1 MGRKKTKEELL
12 KEFQF
17 LIIDINYNGY
27 NEHCSVV
34 FTDGTTRDWNS
45 GRKAMEWLKRNCPS
59 TSERAREK
67 IYIDRPEER
76 TIFNLD
82 DLFNKYGNT
91 IKLKDFALDNKLSFI
106 SASSILDN
114 FKHKGLLNIEYVL
127 NNGVYTVIYTKI

>member
-17 LIIDINYNGY
+17 LIIDINYNVY

-59 TSERAREK
+59 TPERAREK
-67 IYIDRPEER
+67 IYIDRAEDA
-76 TIFNLD
+76 INFNLED
-82 DLFNKYGNT
+82 TINKYGNK
-91 IKLKDFALDNKLSFI
+91 ISLKQFAIDNKLSLV
-106 SASSILDN
+106 SASSILDT
-114 FKHKGLLNIEYVL
+114 FRYKKLLNIEYEL
-127 NNGVYTVIYTKI
+127 KNNIYKVFYRI

>member
-1 MGRKKTKEELL
+1 MGRKKTNEELL

-45 GRKAMEWLKRNCPS
+45 GRKAMEWLNRNCNFS
-59 TSERAREK
+59 EERAREK
-67 IYIDRPEER
+67 VSIDRPEER

-106 SASSILDN
+106 SASSILDT
-114 FKHKGLLNIEYVL
+114 FKHKGLLNIEYKL
-127 NNGVYTVIYTKI
+127 NNGVYAVIYTKI